1 MNMLMLVVVALVAL
15 CYFGGNKCPKVL
27 KDNKEMLLGVL
38 VGLALCSFMGLRLEG
53 IADEGNLKIGGDLTL
68 GDGAIINQTGDDD
81 KLGGCLRSAYQKARS
96 ANQERRYEVDD
107 QFSGVLEGYGGEALE
122 AYLSAHA
129 TTQSGRTKAEEH
141 LADAMVE
148 YARECHESVGKSPMK
163 DVLAAPPI
171 LSVVV

>member
-1 MNMLMLVVVALVAL
+1 MLMLVVVALVAL

-53 IADEGNLKIGGDLTL
+53 IADEGNLKIGAGLEVGKD
-68 GDGAIINQTGDDD
+68 AQIQINQTGDDD

-107 QFSGVLEGYGGEALE
+107 KLSAVLKGYGGKASD

-148 YARECHESVGKSPMK
+148 YARECHE
-163 DVLAAPPI
+163 
-171 LSVVV
+171 

>member
-1 MNMLMLVVVALVAL
+1 MNMLMLVLVALVAL
-15 CYFGGNKCPKVL
+15 CYFGGNKCPKAL

-53 IADEGNLKIGGDLTL
+53 IAAEGNLKMGGDLEV
-68 GDGAIINQTGDDD
+68 GEGGQIQINQTGDDD

-96 ANQERRYEVDD
+96 ANQKRRYEVDD
-107 QFSGVLEGYGGEALE
+107 KFRGVLEGYGSEALD

-148 YARECHESVGKSPMK
+148 YARECHE
-163 DVLAAPPI
+163 
-171 LSVVV
+171 